1 MDKIQ
6 VGVDASSTQGITPAS
21 KMASAA
27 LTSAPAILQKRRTEK
42 SGGVLNVFKQNHS
55 DGKIFD
61 VSRVGLIGSQ
71 PL

>member
-1 MDKIQ
+1 MNFYRFIDGGKNR
-6 VGVDASSTQGITPAS
+6 TPEQS
-21 KMASAA
+21 V
-27 LTSAPAILQKRRTEK
+27 ILLGTEK